1 METTVPAPGATG
13 EVPSTTLERGHRIG
27 RFFVLSRLGQGGMG
41 EVYAAYDPE
50 LDRKVAIKLLN
61 PGLSLSVDEHALLLR
76 EAQATAKLQH
86 PNVVVIYDVGTHD
99 ERVFI
104 AMELIEGQTLRAWMR
119 TLQAS
124 PQSWREILRVF
135 VAAGRGLAAAHDA
148 GLVHRDFKP
157 DNVMVTPDG
166 RVRVMDFGLARAAS
180 SQPDGAPDLSES
192 RQTVADDEPAAMPY
206 LEADLTGTG
215 MRVGTPAYM
224 ALEQLIPGGE
234 IDARADQFAFCVA
247 LYEALYGERPFG
259 KGNAGQ
265 LTLRVGAGAI
275 SPPPPG
281 SAVPLWVRRIVLR
294 GLRARREERY
304 PSMAELLAAL
314 SDDPA
319 VRRRRWL
326 SLAGVVALL
335 VVVAVGARHVG
346 GPSSRCGGAASQLAG
361 VWEPGGAPSLRKEG
375 IRRAFLATGAPY
387 AEAALASV
395 TRLLDGY
402 ATRWVAGHTDACEAT
417 HVRGEQATEVLDLRM
432 DCLRARLG
440 NLRAFTDVLV
450 SADVKVVENAV
461 SAAAALPDVAE
472 CADVAAL
479 RTVVALPTD
488 PARRARVA
496 QLRGE
501 LARFIALRDSGQ
513 CARASSV
520 ADSLIAGADATGY
533 DPLRAEVLAATGYT
547 GDVCSDSAVAV
558 ARLKAAYNAAV
569 AGRSD
574 ATAAEAA
581 IEVPVLLRRLGDV
594 SGARDWVEIARAA
607 VKRSGGGGRLESWF
621 LLSEAE
627 VRATIGDYAGAV
639 EGARA
644 SLAVK
649 RRIFGARHPDTII
662 SLENLGNLLGE
673 AKRFREAAEIDV
685 EALDATGQLLGA
697 SHPRN
702 GVVASNL
709 GEALNG
715 LGRYA
720 EARARF
726 ETAIDV
732 FRRAGSDA
740 SFASYP
746 QTGLG
751 RALLAEGRAADAVAP
766 LEAALAVRLEK
777 HLAPGLVGE
786 TRFALA
792 RALWARPAERPR
804 ALELAK
810 AAREDYRGDAE
821 VRGQIDAWLAAPAS
835 PAAR

>member
-1 METTVPAPGATG
+1 METTVPATGAIGGAPTAA
-13 EVPSTTLERGHRIG
+13 LDRGHRIG

-50 LDRKVAIKLLN
+50 LDRKVAIKLLSSR
-61 PGLSLSVDEHALLLR
+61 LSLSVDEHALLLR

-99 ERVFI
+99 DRIFI

-119 TLQAS
+119 TSQV
-124 PQSWREILRVF
+124 SWRESLRVF
-135 VAAGRGLAAAHDA
+135 TAAGRGLAAAHDA

-166 RVRVMDFGLARAAS
+166 RVRVMDFGLARAATAE
-180 SQPDGAPDLSES
+180 PDEPPGLSES
-192 RQTVADDEPAAMPY
+192 RQTIADDEPAAMPY

-224 ALEQLIPGGE
+224 PLEQLIPGGE

-265 LTLRVGAGAI
+265 LTLRVGAGTV

-281 SAVPLWVRRIVLR
+281 SPVPLWVRRIVLR

-319 VRRRRWL
+319 IRRRKWL
-326 SLAGVVALL
+326 SIAGVVALL
-335 VVVAVGARHVG
+335 VVVAVGARRVG

-361 VWEPGGAPSLRKEG
+361 VWEPGGAASLRKEG
-375 IRRAFLATGAPY
+375 IRRAFVATGTPF
-387 AEAALASV
+387 AEAALESV

-417 HVRGEQATEVLDLRM
+417 NVRGEQSAEVLDLRM
-432 DCLRARLG
+432 DCLRNRLG

-450 SADVKVVENAV
+450 SADAKVVETAV

-479 RTVVALPTD
+479 RTIVALPTD
-488 PARRARVA
+488 PERRERVA

-513 CARASSV
+513 CARQSSV
-520 ADSLIAGADATGY
+520 AESLIAAADAMGY
-533 DPLRAEVLAATGYT
+533 DPLRAEVLTAAGYL
-547 GDVCSDSAVAV
+547 GGVCADNAVAV
-558 ARLKAAYNAAV
+558 ARFKAGYNAAV
-569 AGRSD
+569 SGRSD
-574 ATAAEAA
+574 AAAAEAA
-581 IEVPVLLRRLGDV
+581 IQVPILLRRQGDV
-594 SGARDWVEIARAA
+594 SGARDWLEIGRAA

-627 VRATIGDYAGAV
+627 VKAEMGDGAGAV
-639 EGARA
+639 EAARA
-644 SLAVK
+644 SLAIK
-649 RRIFGARHPDTII
+649 RRIFGPRHPDTII

-673 AKRFREAAEIDV
+673 AKRFREAAEVDR
-685 EALDATGQLLGA
+685 ETLDAVARLLGT
-697 SHPRN
+697 SHPDY
-702 GVVASNL
+702 GAVASNL

-715 LGRYA
+715 LGRHS

-726 ETAIDV
+726 EEAIDV

-777 HLAPGLVGE
+777 HLAPALVGE

-804 ALELAK
+804 ALALARS
-810 AAREDYRGDAE
+810 ARDDYRGDADT
-821 VRGQIDAWLAAPAS
+821 RGQIDAWLAS
-835 PAAR
+835 PSAAAR